1 MRKLQLTFLSIAHFG
16 ILTAFSQNKNEFEI
30 PEQVIKTVQN
40 LYPEIRKPEW
50 EKENDM
56 YEVEFELNEK
66 EISIKM
72 NENGEVVEKEEEIEI
87 RELPTPIHEF
97 LKSNYQSVKIDEVSK
112 VTLKEG
118 ATMYEIE
125 MKDQELLFDSQG
137 SILKNDENDNQ
148 ED

>member
-1 MRKLQLTFLSIAHFG
+1 MSIAHFG

-30 PEQVIKTVQN
+30 PEKVIKTVQN

-50 EKENDM
+50 EKDNEM

-66 EISIKM
+66 EISLKM
-72 NENGEVVEKEEEIEI
+72 NGNGDVVEREEEIEF

-112 VTLKEG
+112 VTLLEG
-118 ATMYEIE
+118 TTMYEIE
-125 MKDQELLFDSQG
+125 MKDQDLLFDSQG
-137 SILKNDENDNQ
+137 NILKNNENDSQ